1 MLLTAKTNYLTG
13 FLGTLMS
20 RFSFSNSHKK
30 AGVVQISPDI
40 SEQISPPGLPFTFV
54 LLFDR
59 FSCLGIHYLPQEL
72 HFRKQQNKCKK
83 GERHAKLITD
93 FHPCMAV
100 WEPTPPPPT
109 YILHPSPC
117 SPCYICRHTTPS
129 LLLPKQML
137 LKTNHSVK
145 ITVLPWQSCDD
156 VNKLLRRDRGMTW
169 RHSVFIVLCLYS
181 NAWFPS
187 RSFSPLVVL
196 WGLETCQVAAHWQF
210 RHYTLVMHRQICAK
224 VGRYWQHT

>member
-1 MLLTAKTNYLTG
+1 MSGNSVPSSRVALQKTTKQMQEGGDACKINY
-13 FLGTLMS
+13 
-20 RFSFSNSHKK
+20 R
-30 AGVVQISPDI
+30 
-40 SEQISPPGLPFTFV
+40 LPS
-54 LLFDR
+54 LYGSLR
-59 FSCLGIHYLPQEL
+59 AH
-72 HFRKQQNKCKK
+72 
-83 GERHAKLITD
+83 
-93 FHPCMAV
+93 
-100 WEPTPPPPT
+100 PPPPT
-109 YILHPSPC
+109 YILHPSPR

-169 RHSVFIVLCLYS
+169 LQSVFIVLCLYS
-181 NAWFPS
+181 NARVPS

-196 WGLETCQVAAHWQF
+196 SGLETCVRLQHVDSLGIIHSWC
-210 RHYTLVMHRQICAK
+210 TDNMHFE